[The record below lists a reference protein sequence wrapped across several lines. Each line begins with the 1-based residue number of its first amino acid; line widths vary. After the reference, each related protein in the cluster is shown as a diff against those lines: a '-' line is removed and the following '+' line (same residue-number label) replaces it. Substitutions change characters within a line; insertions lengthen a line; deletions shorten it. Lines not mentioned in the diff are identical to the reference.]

1 MSLLH
6 KGNMTDRSV
15 FMLLFSVTQP
25 GCERE
30 NALSRFSKK
39 HPVCFCLSIVF
50 CGFFVVVCLCACFL
64 FPGCFCHTISC
75 WCKWKSDGLEVLT
88 WEFFRSYSTPP
99 TPDIMAALLRWFVIE
114 VRLIVF
120 LVALNMFAFFSSQF
134 LNFHFVLHLS
144 PYLLQFSTIWLTT
157 GRGNWSGSVR
167 FATFFSPC
175 LGDLLQFL
183 PLREVICVEEQQ
195 LLRPSQWCGNLA

>member
-15 FMLLFSVTQP
+15 FVLLFSVKQP

-50 CGFFVVVCLCACFL
+50 CGVFVVVCLRACFL
-64 FPGCFCHTISC
+64 FPGWFCHTVSC
-75 WCKWKSDGLEVLT
+75 WCKCKSDGLEVLT

-99 TPDIMAALLRWFVIE
+99 PPPHPHPRHYGRTVKMICHRSASFRVSGCAE
-114 VRLIVF
+114 YVF
-120 LVALNMFAFFSSQF
+120 FFSVFKFSLCPSF
-134 LNFHFVLHLS
+134 ISTSAAVLQEEETDQDQL
-144 PYLLQFSTIWLTT
+144 
-157 GRGNWSGSVR
+157 G
-167 FATFFSPC
+167 FAKFFSPC